1 MVTIQKVSGLK
12 CIEISLNESMEA
24 IQMHVMYV
32 MCAALT
38 YSILVYVLKCL
49 HYFFNLTSM

>member
-1 MVTIQKVSGLK
+1 M
-12 CIEISLNESMEA
+12 SLNESVEA

-49 HYFFNLTSM
+49 HYLFIFNLTSM